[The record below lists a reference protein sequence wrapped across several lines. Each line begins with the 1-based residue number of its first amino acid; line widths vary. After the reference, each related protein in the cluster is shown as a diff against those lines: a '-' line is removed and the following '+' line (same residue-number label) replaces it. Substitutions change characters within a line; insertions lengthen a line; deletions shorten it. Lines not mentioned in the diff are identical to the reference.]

1 MPAQQTK
8 QQHAPARGAMLDG
21 VSLDL
26 SPFLP
31 FPFSFFLVSFL
42 FLYSIS
48 FPFPCRYFVA
58 VVVVAIVE
66 LV

>member
-8 QQHAPARGAMLDG
+8 RQHAPARGAMLDG

-31 FPFSFFLVSFL
+31 FPFSFFSCFF